1 MNPTDDL
8 YKLDLSYLGAFS
20 TRLDTPWGALFY
32 NENQPRYYD
41 ANHAHV
47 IRECHDPQVM
57 VAEVVSFYQKKNL
70 VPRLYIHELHHQQP
84 LLVELEKNQFQYEEF
99 VSPVQLWNNQVASV
113 ADKPGVTIEEVTE
126 ENVQEAIDVEN
137 TIKEFG
143 SKDTITKVFEEQFA
157 HPSFSYYLLRLNGE
171 ACSTACLFQDGP
183 DARLESVATLE
194 AHRGKGLIGHLIRF
208 IQEEST
214 RRGMAN
220 LWVLPINEAVE
231 KVYARYG
238 FTTVE
243 RMRSGHAFL
252 SGKSIKDIREGHS

>member
-1 MNPTDDL
+1 MNPTHDL

-47 IRECHDPQVM
+47 IRECHDPQAMVGEVM
-57 VAEVVSFYQKKNL
+57 SFYQKKNL
-70 VPRLYIHELHHQQP
+70 VPRLYIHELHLQQP
-84 LLVELEKNQFQYEEF
+84 LLSELEKNQFQYEEF
-99 VSPVQLWNNQVASV
+99 
-113 ADKPGVTIEEVTE
+113 
-126 ENVQEAIDVEN
+126 
-137 TIKEFG
+137 G
-143 SKDTITKVFEEQFA
+143 SKETITKVFMEQFA

-171 ACSTACLFQDGP
+171 ACSTACLFQDGL

-194 AHRGKGLIGHLIRF
+194 SHRGKGLIGHLIRF
-208 IQEEST
+208 IQEESS
-214 RRGMAN
+214 RRDVAN

-252 SGKSIKDIREGHS
+252 SGKSIKDIREGNQ